1 MPTLNPEFLKTAS
14 LEARGISHSYGR
26 NTVLH
31 EINLKLRSGEV
42 TALIGPNGAG
52 KSTLLQIMQG
62 MLTPSAGTVLIGEDS
77 IQSCRQ
83 QIALMPQRGRIDWS
97 FPITALE
104 MVRLRQPRR
113 QLNSHC
119 MSAQEALE
127 RVGLGHRAKDRLGML
142 SGGQQQRLCIARTI
156 ATQPD
161 VILMDEPCSALDP
174 ISTLKVEETM
184 HELKKEFTIV
194 IVTHSMQQAARV
206 SQRTAFFH
214 LGKMVE
220 YGPTDEIFTNPLEE
234 RTKDYITGRYG

>member
-14 LEARGISHSYGR
+14 LEARGVSHSYGR

-31 EINLKLRSGEV
+31 EINLKLRNGEV

-113 QLNSHC
+113 QPNSHC

-142 SGGQQQRLCIARTI
+142 SGGQQQRVLLAAAIAQNVQT
-156 ATQPD
+156 
-161 VILMDEPCSALDP
+161 LLLDEPCSAMDP
-174 ISTLKVEETM
+174 PTRAQVI
-184 HELKKEFTIV
+184 ELLQELAREGRSICLTSHDWGTALMQYDRV
-194 IVTHSMQQAARV
+194 IVLDGQVLFDGSPADVGQQLNDLMSSATRCP
-206 SQRTAFFH
+206 H
-214 LGKMVE
+214 
-220 YGPTDEIFTNPLEE
+220 
-234 RTKDYITGRYG
+234 